1 MKFGKVI
8 QLILMFYNLAI
19 KHADEVAGG
28 GGGAGY
34 GAYLALHDNGTFEIR
49 TGRAADKTLSG
60 EYENDTLE
68 LTFTT
73 V

>member
-1 MKFGKVI
+1 MKFNKVI
-8 QLILMFYNLAI
+8 SLILMFYNLAV
-19 KHADEVAGG
+19 KHADEVA

-34 GAYLALHDNGTFEIR
+34 GAYLALRTDDTFEIR

-60 EYENDTLE
+60 GYANDTLE

>member
-8 QLILMFYNLAI
+8 QLILIFYNLAI
-19 KHADEVAGG
+19 KHADETA

-34 GAYLALHDNGTFEIR
+34 GAYLALNNNDTFEIR